1 MSAPDQH
8 PQNNFNKQMQ
18 ISQEG
23 AFSNASQ
30 PANGIMQL
38 IQHATEPMEG
48 VIEHALQPADGVA
61 FGAAPHPQDHGG
73 EHSFPQQSVSDQ
85 GAYLQSG
92 RVDSASPQ
100 TMGPVAYNQSPQGFI
115 FGQQSFPPNPYQQHI
130 FNNYASTTGGAQGGQ
145 DNAGS
150 QESASASGAF
160 QNPPHQ
166 LSGQLR
172 QMQTFDAHEAS
183 GSQANVATQDPV
195 GGVDAPSVQ
204 NRATHHRSESME
216 GIINNASQ
224 PQNRAFEHNTPSESQ
239 ETDFSYQHSSDGP
252 GSASSPSKSI
262 KNGQGEDTTTET
274 LRELREVAYTIAH
287 PPKSAFQSS
296 RIIRSFLR
304 RQFPRH
310 FRADKRIIKMGSP
323 LIALGRERLNISEL
337 MWNSMMG
344 EDIATRPEMPMKIEQ
359 RQIVRCDEQHSLEDH
374 SPAGTASIACAK
386 CPPQKFDSEKHPK
399 SRYMMCLACIGQ
411 HEKALA
417 EHNTTLASLIRGSA
431 MARLCEDCQEK
442 CNQFKPCSCEWE
454 VPLCLDHRR
463 KHLEELM
470 SRAQADG
477 YTLPAPM
484 FLHGH
489 KDTDPE
495 ISGREIGDREL
506 ADPYLAAHEF
516 RPWCG
521 HCWDNDAT
529 TGISYAWKCFICM
542 GCFVLP
548 NDVPS
553 TWFPQMAPPEKN
565 GNCEEETEETSQEGS
580 SANTDFDFTI

>member
-8 PQNNFNKQMQ
+8 PLNNVNKQMQ
-18 ISQEG
+18 VSQEG

-38 IQHATEPMEG
+38 IHHATEPMEG
-48 VIEHALQPADGVA
+48 VIEHAPQPADGVA
-61 FGAAPHPQDHGG
+61 FGGAPHPQNHAD
-73 EHSFPQQSVSDQ
+73 EHSFPQQSISDQ
-85 GAYLQSG
+85 GTHLQSG

-100 TMGPVAYNQSPQGFI
+100 TMGPVAYNQNPQSFT
-115 FGQQSFPPNPYQQHI
+115 FGKQSFPPNPYQQHI
-130 FNNYASTTGGAQGGQ
+130 VNNYASTTGGAREGQ

-150 QESASASGAF
+150 QESASSSGAF

-166 LSGQLR
+166 LSGHLR
-172 QMQTFDAHEAS
+172 QMQAFDAHEALS
-183 GSQANVATQDPV
+183 SQANDATQDPV
-195 GGVDAPSVQ
+195 GAADAPSVQ

-216 GIINNASQ
+216 GIINNAPQ

-239 ETDFSYQHSSDGP
+239 ETDFSYQQLSDGP

-262 KNGQGEDTTTET
+262 ENGQGEDNTTET

-287 PPKSAFQSS
+287 PPKSAFQTF

-310 FRADKRIIKMGSP
+310 FRADKRIIKVGSP

-337 MWNSMMG
+337 MWNSMME

-386 CPPQKFDSEKHPK
+386 CPPQKFDSEKNPS

-417 EHNTTLASLIRGSA
+417 EHNTMLAGLICGSA
-431 MARLCEDCQEK
+431 WARLCEDCQEK

-454 VPLCLDHRR
+454 VPLCLGHRR

-477 YTLPAPM
+477 YILPAPM
-484 FLHGH
+484 FPLDD
-489 KDTDPE
+489 KDPKIE
-495 ISGREIGDREL
+495 GRAIGDPKL

-521 HCWDNDAT
+521 HCWHNDAT

-542 GCFVLP
+542 GYFVLP

-553 TWFPQMAPPEKN
+553 TWFPHMAPPEKN
-565 GNCEEETEETSQEGS
+565 RNCEEETETSQEGS
-580 SANTDFDFTI
+580 SASTDFDFTL

>member
-18 ISQEG
+18 VSQEG

-30 PANGIMQL
+30 PVNGVMQL
-38 IQHATEPMEG
+38 IQHATEPMKG
-48 VIEHALQPADGVA
+48 VVEHALQPVDGVA
-61 FGAAPHPQDHGG
+61 FGGAPHPQDHAG
-73 EHSFPQQSVSDQ
+73 EHSFPQQSVPDQ
-85 GAYLQSG
+85 GACLQSG

-100 TMGPVAYNQSPQGFI
+100 TMGPIAYNQNPQGFT
-115 FGQQSFPPNPYQQHI
+115 FGQPSFPPNPYQQHMV
-130 FNNYASTTGGAQGGQ
+130 NNYASTTGGAQGGQ
-145 DNAGS
+145 DNVGS
-150 QESASASGAF
+150 QEFASGAF

-166 LSGQLR
+166 PSGQLR
-172 QMQTFDAHEAS
+172 QMQAFDAHEAS
-183 GSQANVATQDPV
+183 SSQANGATQDPV
-195 GGVDAPSVQ
+195 GAADAPSMQ

-216 GIINNASQ
+216 GIINNAPQ

-239 ETDFSYQHSSDGP
+239 ETDFSYQHSSDGS

-262 KNGQGEDTTTET
+262 KNGQGENTTTET

-287 PPKSAFQSS
+287 PPKSAFQTS

-310 FRADKRIIKMGSP
+310 FRAEKRIIKMGSP

-337 MWNSMMG
+337 MWNSMME

-386 CPPQKFDSEKHPK
+386 CPPQKFDSEKHPN

-417 EHNTTLASLIRGSA
+417 EQNTTLAGLIRGSA
-431 MARLCEDCQEK
+431 MVRLCEDCQEK
-442 CNQFKPCSCEWE
+442 CNQFKPCSCGWE

-477 YTLPAPM
+477 YILPAPV
-484 FLHGH
+484 FSPET
-489 KDTDPE
+489 KDTDPK
-495 ISGREIGDREL
+495 ISGRAIGDPEL

-529 TGISYAWKCFICM
+529 TGISYAWKCLICM
-542 GCFVLP
+542 GYFVLP

-553 TWFPQMAPPEKN
+553 TWFSHMAPPEKS
-565 GNCEEETEETSQEGS
+565 GNCEEETSPEGS
-580 SANTDFDFTI
+580 SASTDFDFTL